1 MSEFQSLTDR
11 INALDTEEGVE
22 GNTVISRDEVLAIVK
37 DAVPVEI
44 DPTMYTDEHV
54 DEQTDKDRKILAVVS
69 TVYNLLADT
78 SAEFAA
84 QHVRAKM
91 EARGMTL
98 MTDEEMFT
106 LNRELGRDGATSYRD
121 LAHHSAEVVMAIGQL
136 FDHLEHV
143 STEQA
148 ELGLQ
153 LSNSMLGQNPEDM
166 SLEQLAAALGITF
179 DRFEEG
185 L

>member
-11 INALDTEEGVE
+11 INALPTHLAADGVA
-22 GNTVISRDEVLAIVK
+22 VQLSDVLEIVK
-37 DAVPVEI
+37 NAVPVEI
-44 DPTMYTDEHV
+44 DPTMYTDEHAYQQN
-54 DEQTDKDRKILAVVS
+54 EKDRKILAVVS

-78 SAEFAA
+78 AAEFAA

-91 EARGMTL
+91 QARGMSL
-98 MTDEEMFT
+98 LADEEMFAI
-106 LNRELGRDGATSYRD
+106 NRERNEGGATSYRD
-121 LAHHSAEVVMAIGQL
+121 LAHHSAEVVMAIGEL

-153 LSNSMLGQNPEDM
+153 VSDNILGGKELDIA
-166 SLEQLAAALGITF
+166 QLAAALGITLGE
-179 DRFEEG
+179 D

>member
-1 MSEFQSLTDR
+1 MSEFQSLADR
-11 INALDTEEGVE
+11 VNALKTQESRDGAGAFV
-22 GNTVISRDEVLAIVK
+22 SRDEVLAIVK

-44 DPTMYTDEHV
+44 DPTMYTDDHV
-54 DEQTDKDRKILAVVS
+54 GTQNEKDRKILAVVS

-91 EARGMTL
+91 EAQGMTL
-98 MTDEEMFT
+98 LSDPEMFAI
-106 LNRELGRDGATSYRD
+106 NRERGDGATSYRD
-121 LAHHSAEVVMAIGQL
+121 LAHHSAEVVQAIGEL
-136 FDHLEHV
+136 FEYLEHV

-148 ELGLQ
+148 ELGLRM
-153 LSNSMLGQNPEDM
+153 SNNILGGEDM
-166 SLEQLAAALGITF
+166 SLEALAAALGISF

>member
-11 INALDTEEGVE
+11 INALETDSEWGTM
-22 GNTVISRDEVLAIVK
+22 ISKDAVLAIVAN
-37 DAVPVEI
+37 AVPVEI

-54 DEQTDKDRKILAVVS
+54 GTQDDKDRKILAVVS

-153 LSNSMLGQNPEDM
+153 LSDSLLGGGV
-166 SLEQLAAALGITF
+166 SLEQLTKALGVKS
-179 DRFEEG
+179 EG
-185 L
+185 ER

>member
-11 INALDTEEGVE
+11 INALATQESRDGSGAFV
-22 GNTVISRDEVLAIVK
+22 SRDEVLAIVK

-54 DEQTDKDRKILAVVS
+54 GTQNEKDRKILAVVS

-91 EARGMTL
+91 EAQGMNL
-98 MTDEEMFT
+98 LADEEMFT

-121 LAHHSAEVVMAIGQL
+121 LAHHSAEVVMAIGEI
-136 FDHLEHV
+136 FDHLEQV

-153 LSNSMLGQNPEDM
+153 LFNNILNGQDV
-166 SLEQLAAALGITF
+166 SLEQLAKALGISF